1 MYRNYGFFIRNV
13 LILLKR
19 LSIDIILSII
29 IKVIRF
35 LNTREENNMVKKL
48 SSIQTKI
55 TCVLILFIVVAVT
68 IAVWLNYHSLT
79 DMSRE
84 SLIAYTEDSL
94 TEIVSAQGR
103 SIDESIEKYNS
114 TMNYLDRSENFFAF
128 SNQNGNKY
136 AKEVQVTLNKYLAAN
151 PTHDSINFV
160 CGNDL
165 RLYGSTDPIPEE
177 PVSYADEPFIQY
189 ILANNAPAQSNVF
202 FDEETG
208 EPMISIGV
216 PERSHMDDNTLS
228 GVLFTNIKVSLLAD
242 TLSNI
247 KVFNSDTSYAYLL
260 DGNGVYIY
268 HPDESKIG
276 TTADTSLIT
285 DLVAQ
290 IASGKTPET
299 DVTTDESTGQYIA
312 YRVSSLNNWI
322 LCLTIDKSVVL
333 SPITQMRDSAF
344 RNCLISCVIII
355 LIFAVLGSVFAGTII
370 VPIKTV
376 TKVIRKTADL
386 DISQDESYHSLLKH
400 KDETGEMSRAV
411 KKMRHA
417 FSNMMNSISSASSSI
432 SESAGRLHSIA
443 NTVNDNASSNSATAE
458 ELSATMEETAASTA
472 AISNEI
478 HEIEKSTSQ
487 INTKTA
493 EGVTLSTE
501 IMQRAEKL
509 RKDTSSASDR
519 TRHMYESVKG
529 ESELAIE
536 SSKAVSKINEL
547 AKNIMDIAKQTSLLS
562 LNASI
567 EAARAGEQGRGF
579 AVVADEIGK
588 LASQSSDTVGDITEI
603 VNEVID
609 AVQKMEKSLTST
621 LSFLDETV
629 LADYN
634 NFMNVSDQY
643 SRDAQFVNTTMS
655 DINASIDS
663 LNDTMFK
670 MSEAINQINASIAET
685 TSGVNNVVENNA
697 SIVSLTTDTYHMVEK
712 TIAYSDSLKEIVDQF
727 TL

>member
-1 MYRNYGFFIRNV
+1 M
-13 LILLKR
+13 K
-19 LSIDIILSII
+19 
-29 IKVIRF
+29 
-35 LNTREENNMVKKL
+35 
-48 SSIQTKI
+48 
-55 TCVLILFIVVAVT
+55 A
-68 IAVWLNYHSLT
+68 
-79 DMSRE
+79 
-84 SLIAYTEDSL
+84 
-94 TEIVSAQGR
+94 
-103 SIDESIEKYNS
+103 
-114 TMNYLDRSENFFAF
+114 
-128 SNQNGNKY
+128 
-136 AKEVQVTLNKYLAAN
+136 
-151 PTHDSINFV
+151 
-160 CGNDL
+160 
-165 RLYGSTDPIPEE
+165 
-177 PVSYADEPFIQY
+177 PVS
-189 ILANNAPAQSNVF
+189 IL
-202 FDEETG
+202 
-208 EPMISIGV
+208 
-216 PERSHMDDNTLS
+216 
-228 GVLFTNIKVSLLAD
+228 
-242 TLSNI
+242 
-247 KVFNSDTSYAYLL
+247 
-260 DGNGVYIY
+260 
-268 HPDESKIG
+268 
-276 TTADTSLIT
+276 
-285 DLVAQ
+285 
-290 IASGKTPET
+290 
-299 DVTTDESTGQYIA
+299 A

-376 TKVIRKTADL
+376 TKVIRKTADP

-411 KKMRHA
+411 KKMRQA

-432 SESAGRLHSIA
+432 SESADRLHSIA

-643 SRDAQFVNTTMS
+643 SMDAQFVNTTMS

-697 SIVSLTTDTYHMVEK
+697 SIVSLTTDTYHMVEN